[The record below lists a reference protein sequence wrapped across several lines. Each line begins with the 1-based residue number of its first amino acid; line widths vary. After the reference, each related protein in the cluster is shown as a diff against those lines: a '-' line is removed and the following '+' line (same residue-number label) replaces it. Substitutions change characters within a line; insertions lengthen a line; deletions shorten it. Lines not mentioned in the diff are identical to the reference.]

1 MIRSG
6 SRRLAGRGGSALAAE
21 PGRLG
26 TLVAQEG
33 QGEVDALD
41 LAEPAFGF
49 SVLAPKDQVRL
60 ISSRC

>member
-1 MIRSG
+1 VD
-6 SRRLAGRGGSALAAE
+6 RLSLPN